1 LNNINHDQVTG
12 KAMKGGNILI
22 VDDMPENLFALK
34 ELLSEQC
41 DQITCASSGNEALSL
56 LLKENRYSLIL
67 LDVQMPGLDGFETLS
82 LMKKHPK
89 TCDIPVIFITAIHND
104 EKYLHVGYETGAV
117 DYICKP
123 IDPVLIRSKIAVFL
137 EMQNNKEKLENKL
150 DLSLSAQQSNSRI
163 LENSTEGI
171 VSVDEFG
178 FIIYTNK
185 ASEQML
191 GYSEGELLKT
201 HIFSLLSPHLNY
213 VGNWQLSSYSK
224 AIERLSKFKENSIHV
239 YKKDDSNL
247 RVDAS
252 FSGYDDK
259 GSHCGI
265 FVFQDITERKKDED
279 ALLHLA
285 THDCLTQL
293 PNRLLFTETLNNTI
307 SRVNRYEYDL
317 YVMFID
323 LDHFKHVNDELGH
336 TAGDSLLK
344 DVAQRL
350 LTTGRDVDI
359 FARLGGDEFAV
370 IFEDDNRSFDAHMV
384 ATKLLKSLKK
394 PFYYN
399 NQEMYISASI
409 GVVKYPDYA
418 GSAEDLLNAADTAMY
433 KAKQSGRN
441 KVEFFDVLSAQEVVH
456 RSDLQFDLKQALHNQ
471 EIKCFFQPV
480 CNAVGKVDSLEVLA
494 RWEHPILGV
503 LRPSEFIELA
513 EELGIITNIS
523 FQIFVSAFEQLQR
536 WEAQGKDLAGVKLSF
551 NLSQK
556 QLFRKTIVDDL
567 IRLRDD
573 YQIDL
578 NRLIVEI
585 HESKL
590 IDNTENILSTV
601 NELKTLGVSVTI
613 DGYGNSLS
621 SLRLIA
627 NLQVDSLKLDKSLV
641 ASNEE
646 VDHKIIESTLL
657 FAKNM
662 SIDVIAVGIESIEVF
677 HVLQSLGIHLFQG
690 HYFCKALDGVNIE
703 THLGKID
710 GL

>member
-1 LNNINHDQVTG
+1 MDGIALNNLNHNQVTG

-56 LLKENRYSLIL
+56 LLKENQYSLIL

-89 TCDIPVIFITAIHND
+89 TCDIPVIFITAIYND

-137 EMQNNKEKLENKL
+137 EMQNNKEKLEDKL
-150 DLSLSAQQSNSRI
+150 DLSIAAQQSNSRI

-185 ASEQML
+185 ACEQML
-191 GYSEGELLKT
+191 GYREEELLKT

-213 VGNWQLSSYSK
+213 VGNWQFSSYSK
-224 AIERLSKFKENSIHV
+224 AIENLSKFKENNLHV
-239 YKKDDSNL
+239 YKKGDSNI

-259 GSHCGI
+259 GANCGI

-279 ALLHLA
+279 ALLYLA
-285 THDCLTQL
+285 THDWLTQL

-307 SRVNRYEYDL
+307 SRVNRYEYNL

-350 LTTGRDVDI
+350 LATGRDVDI

-370 IFEDDNRSFDAHMV
+370 IFEDDNHSFDAHMV
-384 ATKLLKSLKK
+384 ANKLLKSLKK

-399 NQEMYISASI
+399 NQEMHISASI

-433 KAKQSGRN
+433 RAKQSGRN
-441 KVEFFDVLSAQEVVH
+441 KVEFFDILSA
-456 RSDLQFDLKQALHNQ
+456 Q

-480 CNAVGKVDSLEVLA
+480 YSGSGEIDSLEVLA
-494 RWEHPILGV
+494 RWEHPTMGILE
-503 LRPSEFIELA
+503 PSQFIELA
-513 EELGIITNIS
+513 EDLGIITNLS
-523 FQIFVSAFEQLQR
+523 FQIFVSAFETLQC
-536 WEAQGKDLAGVKLSF
+536 WEAQGRDLAGVKLSF

-578 NRLIVEI
+578 NRVIVEI
-585 HESKL
+585 HESRL
-590 IDNTENILSTV
+590 IDNTEHLLSTV
-601 NELKTLGVSVTI
+601 NELKTLGVLITI

-621 SLRLIA
+621 SLRLITH
-627 NLQVDSLKLDKSLV
+627 LRVDSLKLDRSLV
-641 ASNEE
+641 TSNEV
-646 VDHKIIESTLL
+646 VDKKIIESILL

-662 SIDVIAVGIESIEVF
+662 SIDVVAVGVESKEIF
-677 HVLQSLGIHLFQG
+677 HTLHSLGIYLFQG
-690 HYFCKALDGVNIE
+690 YYFCKALGGVDIE
-703 THLGKID
+703 AHLGKID
-710 GL
+710 VL